1 MKQEDCARFSIWQE
15 EKRKKLENARGGKY
29 SGGENYHARG
39 ITQPR
44 VHLKIALHAVHG
56 VSRAIDPSLKMPDL
70 NIYTR
75 EHCGTADGVSIRRSV
90 SSFRNCLYPSE

>member
-1 MKQEDCARFSIWQE
+1 MLDSLSG
-15 EKRKKLENARGGKY
+15 RKKKERNWKTRGVEKY

-75 EHCGTADGVSIRRSV
+75 EHCETADGVSIRRSV

>member
-1 MKQEDCARFSIWQE
+1 MKQEDCARRRFSIWQE
-15 EKRKKLENARGGKY
+15 EKRKKLQNAR
-29 SGGENYHARG
+29 GGENYHARG

-75 EHCGTADGVSIRRSV
+75 EHCETADGVSIRRSV

>member
-15 EKRKKLENARGGKY
+15 EKRKKLENARGGKIFGWRKL
-29 SGGENYHARG
+29 SRARDNA
-39 ITQPR
+39 TAR
-44 VHLKIALHAVHG
+44 SFKNCAHAVHG

-75 EHCGTADGVSIRRSV
+75 EHCETADGVSIRRSV